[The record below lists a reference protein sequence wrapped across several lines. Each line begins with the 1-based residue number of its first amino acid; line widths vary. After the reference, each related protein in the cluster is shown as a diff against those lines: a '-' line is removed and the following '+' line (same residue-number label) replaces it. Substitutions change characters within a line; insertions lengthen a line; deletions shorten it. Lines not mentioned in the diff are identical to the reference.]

1 MTSRTILVAEDN
13 LDLQS
18 LLRHVLEADGHVV
31 HIASDGIEALDLFR
45 SVSPDLVIL
54 DLMMPRLNGFE
65 VLRRL
70 IDAGERGTTPI
81 LILTARSSED
91 DVVTGFELG
100 VDDYLR
106 KPFVISELRAR
117 IRTLLGRVR

>member
-1 MTSRTILVAEDN
+1 MTSRAILVAEDN
-13 LDLQS
+13 PDLQS

-31 HIASDGIEALDLFR
+31 HVAADGIEALSLFR
-45 SVSPDLVIL
+45 TVAPDLVIL

-81 LILTARSSED
+81 LILTARGGED
-91 DVVTGFELG
+91 DVATGFELG

-106 KPFVISELRAR
+106 KPFVVSELRAR
-117 IRTLLGRVR
+117 VRSLLTRVR

>member
-45 SVSPDLVIL
+45 SVSPI
-54 DLMMPRLNGFE
+54 
-65 VLRRL
+65 
-70 IDAGERGTTPI
+70 
-81 LILTARSSED
+81 SSSS
-91 DVVTGFELG
+91 T
-100 VDDYLR
+100 
-106 KPFVISELRAR
+106 
-117 IRTLLGRVR
+117 

>member
-13 LDLQS
+13 PDLQS

-31 HIASDGIEALDLFR
+31 HIAADGIEALDLFR
-45 SVSPDLVIL
+45 SVSPDLLIL

-70 IDAGERGTTPI
+70 IDTGERGTIPI
-81 LILTARSSED
+81 LILTARSSEE

-106 KPFVISELRAR
+106 KPFMISELRAR

>member
-1 MTSRTILVAEDN
+1 
-13 LDLQS
+13 
-18 LLRHVLEADGHVV
+18 
-31 HIASDGIEALDLFR
+31 
-45 SVSPDLVIL
+45 
-54 DLMMPRLNGFE
+54 MMPRLNGFE